1 MLVGYAR
8 VSTGG
13 QDPSYQVQALEGRGC
28 ERIFTERCSAREVK
42 RPQLKAT
49 LDFLRKGDS
58 MVVWKFDRLARSV
71 THLISL
77 GRELERRECQLVSL
91 TEGID
96 TTTPGGRLVFTM
108 FGALAEFEEALNRE
122 RTAESYRA
130 AKATGKRWGRPS
142 PFHDPENV
150 RVARAM
156 LADRSVPRSEIA
168 KRFGVNRNVIYR
180 WFPGGDP
187 DAFTG
192 QQHGRRAV

>member
-1 MLVGYAR
+1 M
-8 VSTGG
+8 
-13 QDPSYQVQALEGRGC
+13 
-28 ERIFTERCSAREVK
+28 K

-108 FGALAEFEEALNRE
+108 FGALAEFEVALNRE

-130 AKATGKRWGRPS
+130 AKATGRRWGAPVAIPRS
-142 PFHDPENV
+142 GECAGCKNV
-150 RVARAM
+150 L
-156 LADRSVPRSEIA
+156 LADCSVPRSEIA

-192 QQHGRRAV
+192 EQHGRRAV